1 VTAADILRAAA
12 HLIEDGT
19 AVTAHGAI
27 RIAVCGG
34 PDEVCK
40 PGRQFNTPLYEQAR
54 NTLAAHLPYP
64 AGQNPERLLRRWS
77 NATTRPDMVRE
88 MLAAADNA
96 DRSL

>member
-12 HLIEDGT
+12 LLIEQRI

-27 RIAVCGG
+27 YIAVCGG

-40 PGRQFNTPLYEQAR
+40 PGRQFNTRLYEQAR

-77 NATTRPDMVRE
+77 HATTRPDMVRE
-88 MLAAADNA
+88 MLAAADAVERNQ
-96 DRSL
+96 